1 MSKITF
7 RSASED
13 DLETLYRFEQGI
25 IVAERPFDV
34 TLKPDPINYYDI
46 AKMIQNKDTEVVVG
60 VDGNK
65 IVASA
70 YAEIRPAN
78 SYLKHEQYAY
88 LGFMFVEPDYRG
100 KGINGGI
107 LDYLKTWIK
116 SKGITE
122 VRLDVYAD
130 NAPAVKAY
138 LKAGFASHLL
148 NMRLALDNN

>member
-1 MSKITF
+1 MSIITF
-7 RSASED
+7 RSAVKD
-13 DLETLYRFEQGI
+13 DLNKLFRFEQGI
-25 IVAERPFDV
+25 IEAERPFDE
-34 TLKPDPINYYDI
+34 TLKPGYINYYDI
-46 AKMIQNKDTEVVVG
+46 EKMIEHTDTEVVVG
-60 VDGNK
+60 LDDHK

-70 YAEIRPAN
+70 YAEIRAAK

-88 LGFMFVEPDYRG
+88 LGFMFVEPNYRG
-100 KGINGGI
+100 KGVNGGI

-116 SKGITE
+116 SKGVTE

-138 LKAGFASHLL
+138 LKAGFTSHLL